1 MKAIKLIIL
10 STLILLGTLVNGN
23 AQPKKAPQKAKEP
36 SPIGFGINLGNVS
49 FYNHSFQFG
58 LSPNVAYR
66 VGESLA
72 LGFMLKA
79 NYYYQ
84 KFPEFQVKFSAF
96 DFGPTVFARY
106 KPLWSWDAATPFLRG
121 LFLQAEY
128 ERGFLTRYLVYR
140 DNQGFTVP
148 VIIDG
153 KLQRDKFQEDFAYIG
168 IGASNGYPFSTF
180 VSIHYNLL
188 DNFESARDPFEY
200 RIGFT
205 YNY

>member
-1 MKAIKLIIL
+1 MKTIKLIFLSSLLLL
-10 STLILLGTLVNGN
+10 STLINGN
-23 AQPKKAPQKAKEP
+23 AQSKKVPKKGKEP
-36 SPIGFGINLGNVS
+36 SPIGFGINLGNIS

-58 LSPNVAYR
+58 LAPNVAYK

-84 KFPEFQVKFSAF
+84 KFPDFQVKFSAF

-106 KPLWSWDAATPFLRG
+106 KPLWGWESATPFLRG
-121 LFLQAEY
+121 LFVQAEY
-128 ERGFLTRYLVYR
+128 EKGFLTRYLAY
-140 DNQGFTVP
+140 DNGDP
-148 VIIDG
+148 VLSPDG
-153 KLQRDKFQEDFAYIG
+153 KLERVKKKEDFAYVG

-188 DNFESARDPFEY
+188 DDFNSLRDPFEY

>member
-10 STLILLGTLVNGN
+10 ITLLLLVILINGN
-23 AQPKKAPQKAKEP
+23 AQSKKAPPKAKEP
-36 SPIGFGINLGNVS
+36 SPIGYGINLGNVS

-58 LSPNVAYR
+58 LAPNVAYK

-84 KFPEFQVKFSAF
+84 KFPEYQVKFSAF

-106 KPLWSWDAATPFLRG
+106 KPLWSWDSATPFLRG

-128 ERGFLTRYLVYR
+128 EKGFLTRYNVYS
-140 DNQGFTVP
+140 NGVP
-148 VIIDG
+148 VISPDG
-153 KLQRDKFQEDFAYIG
+153 KLDRVKLQENFVYVG

-188 DNFESARDPFEY
+188 DNFESLRDPFEY
-200 RIGFT
+200 RLGFT

>member
-1 MKAIKLIIL
+1 MKAIKYIIL
-10 STLILLGTLVNGN
+10 SSLLILVTWIHVS
-23 AQPKKAPQKAKEP
+23 AQSNKKPVKGKDPA
-36 SPIGFGINLGNVS
+36 PIGYGVNLGNVS
-49 FYNHSFQFG
+49 FFNHTFQFG
-58 LSPNVAYR
+58 LAPNVAYK

-72 LGFMLKA
+72 LGFMLKVD
-79 NYYYQ
+79 YYYE
-84 KFPEFQVKFSAF
+84 KFPFEQVKFSAF

-128 ERGFLTRYLVYR
+128 EKAFLTRYLIYS
-140 DNQGFTVP
+140 NGAP
-148 VIIDG
+148 VVIDG
-153 KLQRDKFQEDFAYIG
+153 KLERTKFEEDFLYVG
-168 IGASNGYPFSTF
+168 LGASSGYPFSTF

-188 DNFESARDPFEY
+188 DDFDSARNPFVY